1 MTIND
6 TVVGI
11 QNNTDLATSI
21 ARNKELKF
29 LKTVK
34 MQMYEFVL
42 QMLYHVFLI
51 FIYFILYEVSSSNI
65 KPS

>member
-11 QNNTDLATSI
+11 QNNNDLATPI

-42 QMLYHVFLI
+42 QMLYHVF
-51 FIYFILYEVSSSNI
+51 
-65 KPS
+65 